1 MTALAGPGNGELKK
15 ICLLQEL
22 VFSYLVQFFPLPLS
36 GDLLVLDFFFTLFDY
51 SKGRT
56 ACDVQM
62 ATGSDGIFL
71 LSRV

>member
-36 GDLLVLDFFFTLFDY
+36 GDLLVLDFFFYF
-51 SKGRT
+51 
-56 ACDVQM
+56 
-62 ATGSDGIFL
+62 I
-71 LSRV
+71 